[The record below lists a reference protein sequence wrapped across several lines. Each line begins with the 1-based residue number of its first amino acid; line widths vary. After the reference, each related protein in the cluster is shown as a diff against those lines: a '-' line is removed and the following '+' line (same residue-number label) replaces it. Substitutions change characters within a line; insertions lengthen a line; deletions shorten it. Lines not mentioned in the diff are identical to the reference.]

1 MSTPP
6 IDPPAKGT
14 VAARVSADVEAV
26 LAKHGITTDEGKAA
40 LHALMSAWAASPAA
54 TPPPNLP
61 LATAKAR
68 FRHFILQALTRR
80 PDGITTETLIQDVF
94 APLGEEPPFMFDR
107 RKELYVMAA
116 EGLVRCVS
124 WHTTQQ
130 WTLGPKAHDVLRPK
144 DAAPDEAR
152 RLAYVKELE
161 TEVQNLRTLGQTTT
175 RLYQTEMQKVKD
187 LTRDLKE
194 AREEAVRAV
203 RDRRDNQA
211 TANDA
216 RAKQAVA
223 EQRATAAEAARDRA
237 FASMDKMAERNKI
250 AWDTIETLK
259 TQNAQLAKSWR
270 QREGAATILGAREYV
285 IRQSHGGGKSF
296 ARSTIY
302 ATEDA
307 ALSWMAQNDD
317 TVNILCR
324 LVPSGTPSV
333 PLSLLNEV
341 LAFLRSE
348 APIGLPAAGHLAEKV
363 EAALETAIRA
373 EQAPA

>member
-68 FRHFILQALTRR
+68 FRHLILQALVRR
-80 PDGITTETLIQDVF
+80 PDGITTETLLQDVF

-130 WTLGPKAHDVLRPK
+130 WSLGPKAHDVLRPK

-194 AREEAVRAV
+194 ARDEATRAV

-285 IRQSHGGGKSF
+285 IRQSPGGGKSF